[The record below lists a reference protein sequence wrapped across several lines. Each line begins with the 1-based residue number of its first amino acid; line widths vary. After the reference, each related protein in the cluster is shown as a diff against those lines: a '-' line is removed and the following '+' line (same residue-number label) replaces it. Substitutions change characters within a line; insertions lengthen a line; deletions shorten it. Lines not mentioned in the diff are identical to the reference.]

1 MPPPDLPI
9 IAAWLLAI
17 ACLYLY
23 TQDRLPYEAV
33 SLAVLLV
40 VLLALQFFPVAG
52 PYGTLR
58 PADVFG
64 LFGHEAL
71 ITVAS
76 LVILARALEVTGAL
90 SPLFGTLAQ
99 LWLDRP
105 GLASLATIVIAAAL
119 SAFISN
125 TQVVTML
132 MPVLVG
138 VAISARLP
146 PSQLL
151 MPMGF
156 AAIVGGMATVIGA
169 STNVL
174 VGGVAADHGVPAFTL
189 FEFMWPVAI
198 ASLPALLYL
207 WLVAPRLLPA
217 RHPPLGD
224 TAPRVFSAV
233 LRIEETSA
241 AAGLRLP
248 EVLRL
253 GGKRMRIDRV
263 QRGENLFLAK
273 LPSLRIQPGD
283 RLHVRDLP
291 DNLKRYER
299 ALGAT
304 LSPANT
310 EGESDAAQNQQL
322 AEIVVTRGSL
332 LHRRTLAGTR
342 LANRYRLLPLAIHR
356 ARGSG
361 GETVNDLDDIELRA
375 GDVLL
380 VQGSSD
386 AIDAVRRSHDVL
398 VLDGSI
404 DLPHTERAG
413 RAIAVVLAA
422 IGAFALGLAPV
433 AMCALAGVGGLLA
446 LHCLRWRDLPSALNT
461 RLILMIAVALALAL
475 VLQRT
480 GAAPWLGAIVGGA
493 VAGWPPWLVLGGL
506 MAATIMATN
515 LAANAI
521 VAGIAVPLAIALA
534 TAIGMPVLPFVLAAL
549 FGASMSFIR
558 PAGYQG
564 NLLLVATGGY
574 RPADFAAVGTPLA
587 VILWLALS
595 ALLGAGLGAP

>member
-33 SLAVLLV
+33 SLGVLLA
-40 VLLALQFFPVAG
+40 VLLALQFFPVTG
-52 PYGTLR
+52 DYGTLR

-64 LFGHEAL
+64 LFGHEVL
-71 ITVAS
+71 VTVAS
-76 LVILARALEVTGAL
+76 LVMLARALEVTGAL
-90 SPLFGTLAQ
+90 SPVFGGLAQ

-105 GLASLATIVIAAAL
+105 RLASLATLAVAAAL

-138 VAISARLP
+138 VAISTRLP

-174 VGGVAADHGVPAFTL
+174 AGGVLADHGVPAFGL
-189 FEFMWPVAI
+189 FDFIIPVAL
-198 ASLPALLYL
+198 ASVPALLYL

-304 LSPANT
+304 LSP
-310 EGESDAAQNQQL
+310 ERSDGETGNGASSQQL

-342 LANRYRLLPLAIHR
+342 LAARYRLLPLAIHR
-356 ARGSG
+356 ARGDG
-361 GETVNDLDDIELRA
+361 GETVHDLDDIELRA

-386 AIDAVRRSHDVL
+386 AIEAVRRSHDVL

-413 RAIAVVLAA
+413 RAIAVVLAV

-433 AMCALAGVGGLLA
+433 AVCALAGVAAMLA
-446 LHCLRWRDLPSALNT
+446 FGCLRWRDLPSALNT

-480 GAAPWLGAIVGGA
+480 GAAPWLGMRVGEM
-493 VAGWPPWLVLGGL
+493 VTGWQPWLVLGGL
-506 MAATIMATN
+506 MGLTILLTN

-521 VAGIAVPLAIALA
+521 VAAVAVPFAIALA
-534 TAIGMPVLPFVLAAL
+534 TTLGAPVVPFVLAAL

-587 VILWLALS
+587 LILWIVLS
-595 ALLGAGLGAP
+595 ALLGADLA